1 MLINSFND
9 FFNENVFR
17 KVDAFKLDE
26 EMYNNILEDITSS
39 VTDLNYS
46 NDDSC
51 FMKMVRIAN
60 NFVTCVYEGDDGD
73 VGHYSANVIFL
84 TRGISESELIAT
96 IIHEL
101 THHIIC
107 EILGRILS
115 RVLDCEKNVILESFT
130 WHCTTYTPLMILI
143 NEFAAHTTENYFL
156 PSEYNSYG
164 SFIELLEL
172 IRANKKQYVLTDELI
187 QESIVFGKYLSDDVI
202 SILDNFITEDLKLE
216 IHDQFL
222 RDSMEEVHVDLT
234 LEDNMDDDFKY
245 ETIEEFIQL
254 TYLLSNNRESIQG
267 LNNIKSNYEYYSVYD
282 NIVDDVIQ
290 LD

>member
-9 FFNENVFR
+9 FFSENVFR
-17 KVDAFKLDE
+17 KIDAFSVE
-26 EMYNNILEDITSS
+26 EKIYNDVLEEIISS
-39 VTDLNYS
+39 VNDLNYDS
-46 NDDSC
+46 DDSC

-84 TRGISESELIAT
+84 THGICESELIAT

-107 EILGRILS
+107 EIMGIILA
-115 RVLDCEKNVILESFT
+115 RVLDCEKNVIIESFT
-130 WHCTTYTPLMILI
+130 WYCTTYTPLMILI

-156 PSEYNSYG
+156 PPEYNSYG

-172 IRANKKQYVLTDELI
+172 IRANKKEYVLTDELI
-187 QESIVFGKYLSDDVI
+187 QEAILFGKYLAEDVI
-202 SILDNFITEDLKLE
+202 DILSNFITDDLMLE
-216 IHDQFL
+216 IHNQFL
-222 RDSMEEVHVDLT
+222 KDSREEIHMDLT
-234 LEDNMDDDFKY
+234 LDDNMDVNFKY
-245 ETIEEFIQL
+245 DTIREFMQL
-254 TYLLSNNRESIQG
+254 TYLLSNNRESIQV
-267 LNNIKSNYEYYSVYD
+267 LNDIKSNYEYYSVYD

-290 LD
+290 LN